1 MADFADATSS
11 LPYDGGE
18 AVVGGV
24 ILMELEKQNNDY
36 ESGLAEAA
44 FYQSVANRCNAD
56 PSTCGGSK
64 VVGLVASAPLEM
76 GHDATIEYL
85 TTLQAAAPNLV
96 GIRQG
101 LWVKDASFFY
111 DEGFRGGLSA
121 LPAFNLPFDILVEH
135 DQLSY
140 TIDLA
145 TALPTVMFN
154 LNHLGYP
161 TITNATNWASWL
173 DGINKLAAL
182 PNVYIK
188 LSGLPQTYDAP
199 GWTGESVVHHGGAQ
213 QSLRPN
219 PNLNP
224 SFHDPHRNLYR
235 TPHRIPRP
243 NPRPDRN
250 RISADDFTPYVKAAL
265 DAFGAQ
271 RMNYAG
277 IQTQIQTQTRTQTQ
291 T

>member
-199 GWTGESVVHHGGAQ
+199 GWT
-213 QSLRPN
+213 
-219 PNLNP
+219 
-224 SFHDPHRNLYR
+224 
-235 TPHRIPRP
+235 
-243 NPRPDRN
+243 
-250 RISADDFTPYVKAAL
+250 ADDFTPYVKAAL

-277 IQTQIQTQTRTQTQ
+277 NWFVLMDEEWEGNYPDMVNAVMTVMNNLEVTDADREWIFAKCATELYHL
-291 T
+291 